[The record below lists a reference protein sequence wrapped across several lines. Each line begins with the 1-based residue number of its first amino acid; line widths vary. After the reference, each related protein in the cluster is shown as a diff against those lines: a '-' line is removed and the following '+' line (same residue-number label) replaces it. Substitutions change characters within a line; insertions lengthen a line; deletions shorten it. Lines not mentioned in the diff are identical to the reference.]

1 MLKLREVQKDFRSS
15 SNKWPRTSYRDY
27 LHRITNFRATVLN
40 IFSKEIISNK
50 TKCRKQ
56 LLKFIRTLESTST
69 TKLMSKFYL
78 LLHNFSDSY
87 NLFSRDSIGS
97 CLWCYFSLLFISL
110 AFRKCKKVCN
120 ILKIILVLGFCHG
133 KPKLLDS
140 LSDFILIIHK
150 CKVKR

>member
-1 MLKLREVQKDFRSS
+1 MSNFLEHLSRGTISMLGWNFWSAFSAWSRSKSS

-27 LHRITNFRATVLN
+27 LHRITNFCATVSN

-78 LLHNFSDSY
+78 LLHYFSDSY

-110 AFRKCKKVCN
+110 AL
-120 ILKIILVLGFCHG
+120 LKM
-133 KPKLLDS
+133 
-140 LSDFILIIHK
+140 
-150 CKVKR
+150 